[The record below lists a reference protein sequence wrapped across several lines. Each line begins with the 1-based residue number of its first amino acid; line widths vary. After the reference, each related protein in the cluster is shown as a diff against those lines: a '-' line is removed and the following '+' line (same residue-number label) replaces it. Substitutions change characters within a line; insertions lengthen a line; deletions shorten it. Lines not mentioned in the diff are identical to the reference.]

1 MIKKGSYMQI
11 KHFDDKNIF
20 EGLLNGEYYVWKI
33 LFQDGTSTPVK
44 IKWDETSK
52 ESLEKHFGKE
62 IASIDK
68 DFSVHGGH
76 SGHNPQTANDYHRD
90 QDRAEAG
97 RVKPAAFTTPRF
109 ESSEGIFADAD
120 SLEESGRV
128 ESPVSRALISRIAH
142 QRNDLMRYGPDAVM
156 TAIDWVAD
164 SVGKVDEI
172 GTSDV
177 SGWVQQVERYL
188 RSGGV
193 GISEA
198 SMGGI
203 NRCAPAQDVSYEKVL
218 NDVTDKWRGQKVT
231 VNELSVKKLRQYSQ
245 GVQQMDPATTP
256 KYKMVKHGE
265 GYAKAGRRIA
275 HMTGDRSNKMY
286 ESKLGEFLA
295 EADANQFTDILN
307 KQDQEK
313 QAAKPKQKVVDI
325 DFHGWTIRY
334 RPSSDNSPVQWL
346 VLDKKGEIKNKGTAG
361 TDTDAVRDAEDWIK
375 SGGGTGGTATSRVT
389 VDFNAPFAKQFAP
402 GGETFYA
409 TVESDGKSPMLIFS
423 KIPQDGFKTSH
434 TKPVKSGIG
443 SPVIALTPK
452 ECNAAGLQPNGRYI
466 LGAEDKIDDNT
477 SMFPLIFQNVTQSSS
492 DRMRLGAPGITVAAT
507 RD

>member
-11 KHFDDKNIF
+11 KHFDAKHIF
-20 EGLLNGEYYVWKI
+20 EGLLDGEYYIWTI
-33 LFQDGTSTPVK
+33 EFQDGTRTQVK
-44 IKWDETSK
+44 IKWSETSK
-52 ESLEKHFGKE
+52 ESLEQHFGKE

-90 QDRAEAG
+90 QDSAEAG
-97 RVKPAAFTTPRF
+97 RSKQAAFTKPHF
-109 ESSEGIFADAD
+109 GNKEIQEA
-120 SLEESGRV
+120 GRV
-128 ESPVSRALISRIAH
+128 ESPVSNALISRIAH
-142 QRNDLMRYGPDAVM
+142 QRTDLLKYGIDAVM

-188 RSGGV
+188 RSGGT

-218 NDVTDKWRGQKVT
+218 NDITDEWRGQKVK
-231 VNELSVKKLRQYSQ
+231 VNELSVKRLKQYSQ
-245 GVQQMDPATTP
+245 DVQQMDPATTP

-265 GYAKAGRRIA
+265 GYAKANHRIA

-295 EADANQFTDILN
+295 EADGSAFTDILN
-307 KQDQEK
+307 KQDTEK
-313 QAAKPKQKVVDI
+313 QAAAPKQKVVDI

-334 RPSSDNSPVQWL
+334 RPTTDGSPVQWI
-346 VLDKKGEIKNKGTAG
+346 VLDKKGDIKNKGSAG
-361 TDTDAVRDAEDWIK
+361 TDKDAVSDAEDWIK
-375 SGGGTGGTATSRVT
+375 SGGGKTSEATGKVT
-389 VDFNAPFAKQFAP
+389 IDFNAAFAKQFAP
-402 GGETFYA
+402 GGETFYISI
-409 TVESDGKSPMLIFS
+409 ERDGKVPTLILS
-423 KIPQDGFKTSH
+423 SIPQEGFKTSH
-434 TKPVKSGIG
+434 PKPVKNGIG
-443 SPVIALTPK
+443 SPVVALTPK
-452 ECNAAGLQPNGRYI
+452 QCNDAGLQPNGRYI
-466 LGAEDKIDDNT
+466 LGAENKIDNNI

-507 RD
+507 R